1 MPPAATPS
9 RKLQY
14 RWVGP
19 WRSLVARFLGVE
31 EVPSSNL
38 GGPTNDS
45 KNLASPTRFSSPH
58 NSRIIGQFTTFE
70 TVSPS
75 SRSCTRRT
83 ACSRRSSPTIVYSA
97 VISEDLVLF
106 AVAELFVPVL
116 DDRNQTRSSILL
128 RCTTWLRTRRRLG
141 ISRRDHP
148 EVVRRLRLSLSRTQK
163 DRSASSSR
171 WRCSALRRGLRPAR
185 PACSD
190 GKTRP
195 LGTLR
200 SSRSLPFGGKFVVFR
215 RGEILPCRCRRSKSE
230 IPGCV
235 C

>member
-9 RKLQY
+9 RKLQC

-58 NSRIIGQFTTFE
+58 NSRIIGQFTAFE

-116 DDRNQTRSSILL
+116 DDRKSDKKLDPIELYYLAEDPAETRNLQA
-128 RCTTWLRTRRRLG
+128 
-141 ISRRDHP
+141 DHP
-148 EVVRRLRLSLSRTQK
+148 EVVRRLRFSLSRTQK
-163 DRSASSSR
+163 DRSASSS
-171 WRCSALRRGLRPAR
+171 LPRP
-185 PACSD
+185 PCWV
-190 GKTRP
+190 
-195 LGTLR
+195 L
-200 SSRSLPFGGKFVVFR
+200 SRVLAAGDWV
-215 RGEILPCRCRRSKSE
+215 RCRKRRWLRE
-230 IPGCV
+230 RRARRQFPAELLAADD
-235 C
+235 